1 MLVTPNVAATT
12 AAMVLLRIALLLS
25 RFGTSTRF
33 CPHPNPPFASGG
45 GRGDIPPTLFRSKVE
60 GRGDSSTL
68 LSSLALIA
76 WRAPLA
82 EAGEPFARVLRTSGK
97 RPGHSFEGRRHPRAV
112 RSVDQLLHE
121 LCGNRRHGTD
131 VAREAERCSHHA
143 LVTRNFLHEAGS
155 PRLIRGQSSSA
166 ER

>member
-25 RFGTSTRF
+25 CFGTSTRF
-33 CPHPNPPFASGG
+33 CPHPNPPPQAGEE
-45 GRGDIPPTLFRSKVE
+45 RRYPPTLFRSKVE

-97 RPGHSFEGRRHPRAV
+97 CPGHSLEGR
-112 RSVDQLLHE
+112 
-121 LCGNRRHGTD
+121 
-131 VAREAERCSHHA
+131 
-143 LVTRNFLHEAGS
+143 
-155 PRLIRGQSSSA
+155 
-166 ER
+166 